1 MLLEGWRRL
10 RLDRTRSPAR
20 SQLMGGTR
28 ADDVIGNEPHYPTCT
43 SVTDLARLGDGLK
56 VGRTPKDSD

>member
-1 MLLEGWRRL
+1 
-10 RLDRTRSPAR
+10 
-20 SQLMGGTR
+20 MGGTR